1 MAKNKVYIDVEVD
14 DKGTTKKVGVDA
26 KNLGNELDKTGDS
39 SKKAAKGLEKTEKT
53 SKKTRKAIRGVAQTA
68 SAGSKNFANMASGIN
83 GGLVPAY
90 AVLAAQ
96 VFAVTAA
103 FNFLKS
109 AGTLLQLQAGQAA
122 YAAATGTNFKRLAKD
137 IQEATDSQ
145 ISFRDAAQA
154 GAIGTAAGL
163 STSQLTQLGSAAKDV
178 SAVLGRDVTDSFNR
192 LVRGVTKAEPELL
205 DELGIILRLKTAT
218 EDYKQALNITGE
230 LTAFQKTQAVTADAL
245 GQVEEKYSRLL
256 EATGTTSNEFAK
268 LAVSFET
275 LVEKAQVFLAKGL
288 GPLASFLAE
297 FPALIIAAFLP
308 FAGKVL
314 STAIPGVEKLGQSLN
329 DTSEKYKKVADKAK
343 ESSKRSEAALK
354 KQTVTTK
361 KEVRAQ
367 AQALQQ
373 YYKGNDRLLL
383 TRAAKGEQLDKKMV
397 ASLKRRLKKEGTL
410 YKISNKQ
417 ALADLKLTLANMEK
431 LNQQTVTRMGIIWA
445 RLPATVAAAGA
456 GMVATFAGAM
466 ATISGIAAKTSALLM
481 TLFSWAGWILL
492 ITSII
497 GVVYALLRTEK
508 QLTKAEKAFQAFQN
522 KVNDTRESSDE
533 FITIQNIMNDS
544 LERGNNALA
553 AFGNRLSNIS
563 TKELGDQLKNI
574 IDPESIDERME
585 QALAAIKEYKDALT
599 EKKTLRQA
607 LGDSE
612 GSTNPMQIR
621 LPQGFNKKE
630 LKENLAEMQEEIDSS
645 GGLFKLAEDK
655 KLSAKPLFTEEM
667 EETLSYLGDIKK
679 VVEGINNERF
689 KENKVVKGL
698 LKSLESIDDGNLRE
712 IKGIQTKIRLT
723 KELGSAIDQQAALQK
738 DNTKQADSMLKSLV
752 KMGEEDTLIQNLY
765 KELSLTAKIDETN
778 KELLEKE
785 KARAEVIEF
794 QLNLFK
800 SIADTQHN
808 IEMASKKLSIF
819 EEKALRGKTSLIKKE
834 IKLRVNL
841 ARNALAIVDAEQKI
855 AQAQEAGRKSRQ
867 EFLKIQ
873 TKRGE
878 DRFPDDEEEENF
890 RSLERANIARD
901 RGLEQA
907 REDLSL
913 AKEKEKSLQR
923 QLDYTSQIIDTA
935 SQAFESNLRG
945 AINALITNQE
955 SSLKDS
961 LLNIAK
967 GVMTSVA
974 GTVSDQLTKSALDFL
989 KIGGKMTPEEK
1000 IVAALDNTGS
1010 EVQIALQSGGDY
1022 IARKIREA
1030 LGTADIPIIDK
1041 PTQEKVLEVPNVPS
1055 IEDKL
1060 PQAEVP
1066 EKKVGFSERL
1076 FGKKVDVAVDP
1087 NVGVVGESS
1096 MGTPVVKNPGTKREG
1111 GIFGPFLNSFSD
1123 IFDKNTEGGFL
1134 EKMGSSFMDL
1144 MGGFGDLFKGLPE
1157 LLGGLF
1163 GEGGIGS
1170 LLSTLLPFAS
1180 GGIIQGGM
1188 KAYSSGG
1195 VVSKPTLGL
1204 IGEGRHN
1211 EAVVPL
1217 PNGKEIP
1224 VNLGSTGGA
1233 GTNNVAVNISMEG
1246 GQATTEGGSQ
1256 NISEFGNVIASLVQR
1271 ELADQTRPGGLL
1283 AK

>member
-14 DKGTTKKVGVDA
+14 DKGTTKKVAVDA
-26 KNLGNELDKTGDS
+26 KNLGNELDKTGDN

-96 VFAVTAA
+96 IFAVTAA

-109 AGTLLQLQAGQAA
+109 AGTLVQLQAGQAA

-137 IQEATDSQ
+137 IQAATDSQ

-163 STSQLTQLGSAAKDV
+163 STSQLTELGSAAKDV

-275 LVEKAQVFLAKGL
+275 IVEKAQVFLAKGL
-288 GPLASFLAE
+288 APLASFLAE

-314 STAIPGVEKLGQSLN
+314 STAIPGVEKFGDALN
-329 DTSEKYKKVADKAK
+329 ETSDKYKKVAEKAK
-343 ESSKRSEAALK
+343 ESSKRAETALK
-354 KQTVTTK
+354 KQTVITK

-373 YYKGNDRLLL
+373 YYKGNDKLLL
-383 TRAAKGEQLDKKMV
+383 TRAAKGEQLDKKKID
-397 ASLKRRLKKEGTL
+397 SLKRRLKKEGTL

-417 ALADLKLTLANMEK
+417 AIAELKLTLANMEK

-466 ATISGIAAKTSALLM
+466 ATMSAIAAKTSALLM
-481 TLFSWAGWILL
+481 TLFSWAGWIVL
-492 ITSII
+492 IGAII
-497 GVVYALLRTEK
+497 GVVYAFLRTEK

-522 KVNDTRESSDE
+522 KVNDARESSDE
-533 FITIQNIMNDS
+533 FIRTQNIMNDT
-544 LERGNNALA
+544 LERGNSALA
-553 AFGNRLSNIS
+553 AFGNRLSNIG
-563 TKELGDQLKNI
+563 TKELSEQLNKI
-574 IDPESIDERME
+574 IDPESLAKRIE
-585 QALAAIKEYKDALT
+585 QAKAAIDKYRNDLADSAKDLQNAIDDPTAGAGYNFSSLFVSND
-599 EKKTLRQA
+599 KYRK
-607 LGDSE
+607 G
-612 GSTNPMQIR
+612 
-621 LPQGFNKKE
+621 
-630 LKENLAEMQEEIDSS
+630 LKEELSELQEEIESS
-645 GGLFKLAEDK
+645 GLFKLAEDK
-655 KLSAKPLFTEEM
+655 SLSAGDFFTTEM
-667 EETLSYLGDIKK
+667 EETLSYLGLVKK
-679 VVEGINNERF
+679 DVEGINNERF
-689 KENKVVKGL
+689 KENKVVKEL
-698 LKSLESIDDGNLRE
+698 LKSLESIDEGNLRE
-712 IKGIQTKIRLT
+712 IEDIQTKIRLT

-765 KELSLTAKIDETN
+765 KELSLTAKIQETN

-785 KARAEVIEF
+785 KDRAEVIEI

-878 DRFPDDEEEENF
+878 DRFADDQEEANF
-890 RSLERANIARD
+890 RSLEQANIARD

-989 KIGGKMTPEEK
+989 KIGGKKTPEEK
-1000 IVAALDNTGS
+1000 IVDALDNTGS
-1010 EVQIALQSGGDY
+1010 KVEIALKTGGDY
-1022 IARKIREA
+1022 IAGKIREA

-1041 PTQEKVLEVPNVPS
+1041 STQAKVPQVPIGPSTEDKPTQEKVLEVPKGPSVEKPLNSGQGFFVNPKDMPKHMIAGSQFEGVSTKTEPS
-1055 IEDKL
+1055 IFQPLKDL
-1060 PQAEVP
+1060 
-1066 EKKVGFSERL
+1066 FS
-1076 FGKKVDVAVDP
+1076 KDA
-1087 NVGVVGESS
+1087 
-1096 MGTPVVKNPGTKREG
+1096 
-1111 GIFGPFLNSFSD
+1111 PFLQKIGD
-1123 IFDKNTEGGFL
+1123 IF
-1134 EKMGSSFMDL
+1134 SSFKD
-1144 MGGFGDLFKGLPE
+1144 GFASIFKGL
-1157 LLGGLF
+1157 F
-1163 GEGGIGS
+1163 SGEGGIGS
-1170 LLSTLLPFAS
+1170 LLGSLGSGIRGLLPFAS

>member
-14 DKGTTKKVGVDA
+14 DKGTTKKVAVDA
-26 KNLGNELDKTGDS
+26 KNLGNELDKTGDNS
-39 SKKAAKGLEKTEKT
+39 EKAAKGLEKTEKT

-96 VFAVTAA
+96 IFAVTAA

-275 LVEKAQVFLAKGL
+275 IVEKAQVFLAKGL
-288 GPLASFLAE
+288 APLASFLAE

-314 STAIPGVEKLGQSLN
+314 STAIPGVEKFGDALN
-329 DTSEKYKKVADKAK
+329 ETSDKYKKVAEKAK
-343 ESSKRSEAALK
+343 ESSKRAETALK

-383 TRAAKGEQLDKKMV
+383 TRAAKGEQLDKKKV

-417 ALADLKLTLANMEK
+417 AIAELKLTLANMEK

-466 ATISGIAAKTSALLM
+466 ATMSAIAAKTSALLM
-481 TLFSWAGWILL
+481 TLFSWAGWIVL
-492 ITSII
+492 IGAII
-497 GVVYALLRTEK
+497 GVVYAFLRTEK

-522 KVNDTRESSDE
+522 KVNDARESSDE
-533 FITIQNIMNDS
+533 FIRTQNIMNDT
-544 LERGNNALA
+544 LERGNSALA
-553 AFGNRLSNIS
+553 AFGNRLSNIG
-563 TKELGDQLKNI
+563 TKELSEQLNKI
-574 IDPESIDERME
+574 IDPESLAKRIE
-585 QALAAIKEYKDALT
+585 QAKAAIDKYRKGLDDSAKDLQNAIDDPTAGAGYNFSSLFVSND
-599 EKKTLRQA
+599 KYRK
-607 LGDSE
+607 G
-612 GSTNPMQIR
+612 
-621 LPQGFNKKE
+621 
-630 LKENLAEMQEEIDSS
+630 LKEELSELQEEIESS
-645 GGLFKLAEDK
+645 GLFKLAEDK
-655 KLSAKPLFTEEM
+655 SLSAGDFFTTEM
-667 EETLSYLGDIKK
+667 EETLSYLGLVKK
-679 VVEGINNERF
+679 DVEGINNERF
-689 KENKVVKGL
+689 KENKVVKEL
-698 LKSLESIDDGNLRE
+698 LKSLESINDGNLKDIE
-712 IKGIQTKIRLT
+712 GIQQKIELT
-723 KELGSAIDQQAALQK
+723 KELGRDITQQAALQK

-765 KELSLTAKIDETN
+765 AELSATAKIQETN
-778 KELLEKE
+778 ADILKIE
-785 KARAEVIEF
+785 KARAKEIEF

-808 IEMASKKLSIF
+808 IEMASKRLSIF

-855 AQAQEAGRKSRQ
+855 AQAQEAGRESRQ
-867 EFLKIQ
+867 EFLKAQ
-873 TKRGE
+873 TKMREGSST
-878 DRFPDDEEEENF
+878 DEEKSNF
-890 RSLERANIARD
+890 GKLQRANLARD

-913 AKEKEKSLQR
+913 AQEKEKSLQR

-1000 IVAALDNTGS
+1000 IVEALDNTGS
-1010 EVQIALQSGGDY
+1010 KVQIALESGGDY

-1041 PTQEKVLEVPNVPS
+1041 STQAKVPQVPIGPSTEDKPTQEKVPSVGDSRQNFFVAPKNMPTRDIAGSQFKGVKTEPS
-1055 IEDKL
+1055 IFQPLKDL
-1060 PQAEVP
+1060 
-1066 EKKVGFSERL
+1066 FS
-1076 FGKKVDVAVDP
+1076 KDA
-1087 NVGVVGESS
+1087 
-1096 MGTPVVKNPGTKREG
+1096 
-1111 GIFGPFLNSFSD
+1111 PFLQKIGD
-1123 IFDKNTEGGFL
+1123 IF
-1134 EKMGSSFMDL
+1134 SSFKD
-1144 MGGFGDLFKGLPE
+1144 GFASIFKGL
-1157 LLGGLF
+1157 F
-1163 GEGGIGS
+1163 SGEGGIGS
-1170 LLSTLLPFAS
+1170 LLGSLGSGIRGILPFAS